1 MKSKY
6 RSLSGAAL
14 MLVIIP
20 IFVGILAC
28 MPEHVPLGNPDRA
41 RIDPDISGIWI
52 VTSDE
57 GHLGSLAVFQ
67 PWDKHTWM
75 LTNVILDEGVDADW
89 SVYDLES
96 YDGIVALLENE
107 TWGRDG
113 SGIDGMLIYKAWL
126 TKITG
131 EQFLTIDARG
141 MVDEDGSLDSLFT
154 VDYRLIK
161 KSPDEFHVQMINED
175 YGALQDVP
183 ATPRAWEKVIRRNKD
198 DGDLYVDDV
207 SRFHRVRP
215 EHTKLFSEIVAEA
228 FGIL

>member
-1 MKSKY
+1 MMKSKY

-41 RIDPDISGIWI
+41 KIDADISGIWI
-52 VTSDE
+52 VTGE
-57 GHLGSLAVFQ
+57 GDLGSLAVFQ

-75 LTNVILDEGVDADW
+75 MTSVILEEGADADW
-89 SVYDLES
+89 SVYDHES
-96 YDGIVALLENE
+96 YDGIVELLENE
-107 TWGRDG
+107 PWGRDG
-113 SGIDGMLIYKAWL
+113 SGIDGLLTYKAWL
-126 TKITG
+126 TKISG

-141 MVDEDGSLDSLFT
+141 LIDEDGSLDSLFT
-154 VDYRLIK
+154 LDYRLIK

-175 YGALQDVP
+175 YEALKDVP
-183 ATPRAWEKVIRRNKD
+183 ATPRAWQKVIRRNKED
-198 DGDLYVDDV
+198 ADLYIDNV
-207 SRFHRVRP
+207 SKFHRVRP
-215 EHTKLFSEIVAEA
+215 EHTKLFSEIISEA